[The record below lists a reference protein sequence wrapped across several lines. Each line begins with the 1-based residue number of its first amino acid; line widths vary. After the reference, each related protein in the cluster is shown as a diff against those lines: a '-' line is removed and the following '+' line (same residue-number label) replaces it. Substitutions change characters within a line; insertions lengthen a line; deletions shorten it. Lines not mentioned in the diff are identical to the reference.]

1 MYVYSHI
8 IEYYSTIKKNEILSF
23 AATWM
28 DLEDV
33 ILSKISQTRGC
44 HIPYNIAFMW
54 NIKNTT
60 NKCV

>member
-44 HIPYNIAFMW
+44 HILYNIAFMW